1 MWLLKKDKNN
11 RNLYDELP
19 LLDGID
25 VPNKTNIVCKSS
37 IKVFYS
43 YIYEHYL
50 IITSGISF

>member
-37 IKVFYS
+37 ISV
-43 YIYEHYL
+43 L
-50 IITSGISF
+50 